1 MNQTPLGIVLLA
13 FVIVFGIA
21 FVVPLGFIW
30 SLNTLFSFDISYT
43 WQTWLA
49 AFMIL
54 AFFGPKGNLSNK
66 STK

>member
-1 MNQTPLGIVLLA
+1 MNQTPLGITLLA

-21 FVVPLGFIW
+21 FAVPLGFIW

-49 AFMIL
+49 SLMIL
-54 AFFGPKGNLSNK
+54 AFFGPKGNFSNNSNK
-66 STK
+66 